1 MLRLNQRAV
10 MVWQTVEEAS
20 GEDELPFHDAI
31 YLTIVTISTVGY
43 GDFSPN
49 SLLAKV
55 TICGMLAI
63 VFVVVPLQVRGLRIE
78 IASPH
83 KGCFTQQSIRRGFV
97 VRRPLSKLP
106 S

>member
-1 MLRLNQRAV
+1 MMSLTHRSV
-10 MVWQTVEEAS
+10 VVWQTVEEAS

-63 VFVVVPLQVRGLRIE
+63 VFVVVPLQVRE
-78 IASPH
+78 SA
-83 KGCFTQQSIRRGFV
+83 QSMS
-97 VRRPLSKLP
+97 RRPHRRVRAHSSRRDRLARP
-106 S
+106 

>member
-1 MLRLNQRAV
+1 M
-10 MVWQTVEEAS
+10 EEAS

-63 VFVVVPLQVRGLRIE
+63 VFVVVPLQVRE
-78 IASPH
+78 S
-83 KGCFTQQSIRRGFV
+83 CEQSGTLWNPSRT
-97 VRRPLSKLP
+97 VRVCELGTTFQLEGSIWRAP
-106 S
+106 SNC